1 MSPESR
7 ENRFLTDFL
16 FAGTSGLL
24 LSIAHLYPQYRLIS
38 FFALIPFLWQ
48 ARQVTLIRSI
58 TLGSILATSFY
69 TVSFPMIYWGF
80 TSTAL
85 YQFAALNI
93 LFVLYGAIVNRLG
106 KQIELNIVLMAVL
119 WLPLEF
125 VMTRYVGIKGV
136 MDVTGQNTMLFIK
149 IGSLFGVLF
158 VSFLVVLINW
168 LIIILFEN
176 VLTLLRSNSP
186 HAENPPQKVAVS
198 TKHIF
203 FEFHTHLFPPGRAP
217 PACI

>member
-1 MSPESR
+1 MNSVCR

-24 LSIAHLYPQYRLIS
+24 LSIAHLYPQYRLVS

-48 ARQVTLIRSI
+48 ARRVPLVRSI
-58 TLGSILATSFY
+58 TLGSMLATSFY
-69 TVSFPMIYWGF
+69 IVSFPMIYWGF

-93 LFVLYGAIVNRLG
+93 LFVFYSAIVNRLG

-125 VMTRYVGIKGV
+125 VMTRYVGMKGV
-136 MDVTGQNTMLFIK
+136 IDVTGQNTMLFIK

-176 VLTLLRSNSP
+176 VLTLQRSNSP
-186 HAENPPQKVAVS
+186 HAESPPEKVAPLP
-198 TKHIF
+198 KHIV
-203 FEFHTHLFPPGRAP
+203 FEIQAHLFPPGRAP
-217 PACI
+217 PLYI